1 MAHPR
6 LRVSI
11 AKDHAHERAIDLQPA
26 VVLDKSELPKLVNE
40 KVYPRASHRYGPGT
54 RHHIKNA
61 MKAGA
66 TLQEIIAARKL
77 CVVQGAQACNL
88 GVTILAEE
96 LERDAAEIG

>member
-1 MAHPR
+1 
-6 LRVSI
+6 
-11 AKDHAHERAIDLQPA
+11 
-26 VVLDKSELPKLVNE
+26 
-40 KVYPRASHRYGPGT
+40 
-54 RHHIKNA
+54 